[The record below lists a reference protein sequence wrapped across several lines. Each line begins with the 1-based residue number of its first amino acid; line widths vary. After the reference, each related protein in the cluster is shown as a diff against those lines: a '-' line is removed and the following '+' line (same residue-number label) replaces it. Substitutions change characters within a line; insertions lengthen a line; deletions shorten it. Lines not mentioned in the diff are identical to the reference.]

1 MFQVPYATMFVFGD
15 FNVHH
20 KDWLNYSGGTDRHGE
35 LCYNSSISNDLL
47 RWLTFLRG
55 SLTVTITI
63 LLLWISISSDAS
75 IYSTRPFPPLGN
87 YDVVVSVSIYFPSNS
102 KRDALFHCVA
112 SGFQLTF

>member
-1 MFQVPYATMFVFGD
+1 MFQVPYATVFVFRD

-35 LCYNSSISNDLL
+35 LYYNSSISNDLL

-63 LLLWISISSDAS
+63 LLLWISICSDAS
-75 IYSTRPFPPLGN
+75 IYSTRPFLHWE
-87 YDVVVSVSIYFPSNS
+87 ILMLLFQFPFT
-102 KRDALFHCVA
+102 FHQTQNGMPCFIV
-112 SGFQLTF
+112 